1 MTNIVDPNEG
11 VVDGLGIEQD
21 RGKDNGID
29 SEALTT
35 TAEENDSGATEEQ
48 KDVEM
53 EAEHQEKWSAT
64 VSFRAY

>member
-1 MTNIVDPNEG
+1 MTNYVDLNEG

-21 RGKDNGID
+21 RGKDNGIE

-35 TAEENDSGATEEQ
+35 TADENDSGETEEHEN
-48 KDVEM
+48 VEM
-53 EAEHQEKWSAT
+53 AAEHRGKWSAT